1 MNSIISCFGWW
12 KWSLELEWRRMVD
25 SDLPPSPNDFLFPPI
40 DHENLQ
46 IASQTPP
53 SPPSPQPFD
62 SRLRGW
68 ISISFHI
75 LRSKLSSLM
84 QRGPIWSIG
93 LPSAALLM
101 SCWIFISIR
110 KKITLTP
117 NEARLVNIIK
127 DKDRKIAKLLH
138 QIAQM
143 NEILIDRHKALVAKA
158 AAAEWFPKACEYGS
172 SHSQGTVVGAS
183 PCLHQWSL
191 MLLLSSFYFWNTTA
205 YMCIL

>member
-127 DKDRKIAKLLH
+127 DKDRVRKFLLFLSLQFRPCH
-138 QIAQM
+138 HHHHHHS
-143 NEILIDRHKALVAKA
+143 NEI
-158 AAAEWFPKACEYGS
+158 
-172 SHSQGTVVGAS
+172 
-183 PCLHQWSL
+183 
-191 MLLLSSFYFWNTTA
+191 WNYLGIKVNGNFTN
-205 YMCIL
+205 L